1 MRTTRATVRAME
13 LVLVR
18 HAQPEWARESIS
30 QVDPGLTDLGLRQAD
45 RAARRLTGESFDHVL
60 VSTARRAQQTAR
72 PMRDHFEGTPFTD
85 RFWLHEIQLPGSWAD
100 TPAEEVGRVLL
111 EARDR
116 PREEWWDGLPGG
128 ESFRDFHERVTTGL
142 MQELAEYGV
151 RRKPDGLWE
160 VDDDDLRL
168 LMVAHAGTNSLVLG
182 ALLGLEPEPW
192 EWERF
197 ASNHASITLLRTAA
211 IAGGHIFGLQSFSDV
226 EHLRPDLV
234 TA

>member
-1 MRTTRATVRAME
+1 ME

-18 HAQPEWARESIS
+18 HAQPEWVRGQIS
-30 QVDPGLTDLGLRQAD
+30 QVDPGLTELGRRQAD
-45 RAARRLTGESFDHVL
+45 LVAARLADARFDHVL

-72 PMRDHFEGTPFTD
+72 PVRQRLREVPTTD
-85 RFWLHEIQLPGSWAD
+85 RVWLHEIQLPQSWAD

-116 PREEWWDGLPGG
+116 PRDEWWDGLPGG

-142 MQELAEYGV
+142 MEELAVFGA
-151 RRKPDGLWE
+151 RRQPDGLWE
-160 VDDDDLRL
+160 VPDDDLRL
-168 LMVAHAGTNSLVLG
+168 LLVAHAGTNSIVLG

-197 ASNHASITLLRTAA
+197 ASDHASVTLLRTTA
-211 IAGGHIFGLQSFSDV
+211 IAGGNIFGLQRFSDV
-226 EHLRPDLV
+226 EHLPDDLV

>member
-1 MRTTRATVRAME
+1 ME

-18 HAQPEWARESIS
+18 HAQPEWARDHIS
-30 QVDPGLTDLGLRQAD
+30 QVNPGLTELGLRQAELV
-45 RAARRLTGESFDHVL
+45 AERLATEPVDHVL
-60 VSTARRAQQTAR
+60 VSTAERAQQTAR
-72 PMRDHFEGTPFTD
+72 PVRRHLDHVPTTD
-85 RFWLHEIQLPGSWAD
+85 RVWLHEIHLPQSFAD
-100 TPAEEVGRVLL
+100 TPAEEVGMVLR

-116 PREEWWDGLPGG
+116 PRDEWWDGLPGG

-142 MQELAEYGV
+142 MEELAAFGAH
-151 RRKPDGLWE
+151 RKDDGLWE
-160 VDDDDLRL
+160 VPGEDLRV

-197 ASNHASITLLRTAA
+197 ASDHASITLLRTTP
-211 IAGGHIFGLQSFSDV
+211 IAGGHIFGLQRFSDV
-226 EHLRPDLV
+226 EHLPSDLV

>member
-1 MRTTRATVRAME
+1 ME

-18 HAQPEWARESIS
+18 HAQPEWTRERIS
-30 QVDPGLTDLGLRQAD
+30 QVDPGLTDLGHRQAAL
-45 RAARRLTGESFDHVL
+45 AARRLAGEAFDHVL
-60 VSTARRAQQTAR
+60 VSTALRAQQTAR
-72 PMRDHFEGTPFTD
+72 PLRDQLVDTPCTD

-100 TPAEEVGRVLL
+100 TPAEEVGRVLR

-116 PREEWWDGLPGG
+116 PRDEWWDGLPGG

-142 MQELAEYGV
+142 KEELGEYGV
-151 RRKPDGLWE
+151 HRKPDGLWDVPGDE
-160 VDDDDLRL
+160 LRL
-168 LMVAHAGTNSLVLG
+168 LLVAHAGTNSLVLG

-197 ASNHASITLLRTAA
+197 ASDHASMTLLRTTA

>member
-1 MRTTRATVRAME
+1 ME

-18 HAQPEWARESIS
+18 HAQPEWSRERIS
-30 QVDPGLTDLGLRQAD
+30 QVDPGLTDLGHRQAAL
-45 RAARRLTGESFDHVL
+45 AARRLAGEAFDHVL
-60 VSTARRAQQTAR
+60 VSTALRAQQTAR
-72 PMRDHFEGTPFTD
+72 PLRDQLVETPCTD

-100 TPAEEVGRVLL
+100 TPAEEVGRVLR

-116 PREEWWDGLPGG
+116 PRDEWWDGLPGG

-142 MQELAEYGV
+142 KEELGEYGV
-151 RRKPDGLWE
+151 HRKPDGLWDVPGDE
-160 VDDDDLRL
+160 LRL
-168 LMVAHAGTNSLVLG
+168 LLVAHAGTNSLVLG

-197 ASNHASITLLRTAA
+197 ASDHASMTLLRTTA

>member
-1 MRTTRATVRAME
+1 ME

-18 HAQPEWARESIS
+18 HAQPEWARGNIS
-30 QVDPGLTDLGLRQAD
+30 QVDPALTELGARQAEL
-45 RAARRLTGESFDHVL
+45 AAKRLGAERFDHVL
-60 VSTARRAQQTAR
+60 VSTALRAQQTAQPLVER
-72 PMRDHFEGTPFTD
+72 LGETPVTD
-85 RFWLHEIQLPGSWAD
+85 RIWLHEIHLPQTWAD
-100 TPAEEVGRVLL
+100 TPAEEVGRVLR

-116 PREEWWDGLPGG
+116 PRDEWWDGLPGG

-142 MQELAEYGV
+142 REELAQLGAE
-151 RRKPDGLWE
+151 RQPDGLWR
-160 VDDDDLRL
+160 VPPDDVRL

-197 ASNHASITLLRTAA
+197 ASDHASITVLRTTA
-211 IAGGHIFGLQSFSDV
+211 IAGGNIFGLQRFSDV
-226 EHLRPDLV
+226 EHLPPDLV

>member
-1 MRTTRATVRAME
+1 ME

-18 HAQPEWARESIS
+18 HAQPEWTREEIS
-30 QVDPGLTDLGLRQAD
+30 QVDPGLTELGHQQAE
-45 RAARRLTGESFDHVL
+45 RVAGRLAEEHFDHVL
-60 VSTARRAQQTAR
+60 VSTSRRAQLTAR
-72 PMRDHFEGTPFTD
+72 PVRARLDGVPTTD
-85 RFWLHEIQLPGSWAD
+85 RVWLHEIHLPQSFAD
-100 TPAEEVGRVLL
+100 TPAEEVGLVLR

-142 MQELAEYGV
+142 MQELAVFGA
-151 RRKPDGLWE
+151 RRAPGGLWE
-160 VDDDDLRL
+160 LDESTQDLRL

-197 ASNHASITLLRTAA
+197 ASDHASITLLRTTA
-211 IAGGHIFGLQSFSDV
+211 IAGGHIFGLQRFSDV
-226 EHLRPDLV
+226 EHLPADLV

>member
-1 MRTTRATVRAME
+1 ME
-13 LVLVR
+13 LLLVR
-18 HAQPEWARESIS
+18 HAQPEWTRGHIS
-30 QVDPGLTDLGLRQAD
+30 QVDPALTELGHRQALLV
-45 RAARRLTGESFDHVL
+45 AERLAGMAFDDVL
-60 VSTARRAQQTAR
+60 VSTARRAQQTADPLR
-72 PMRDHFEGTPFTD
+72 EGLADTEFTD
-85 RFWLHEIQLPGSWAD
+85 RFWLHEIQLPQAWAD

-116 PREEWWDGLPGG
+116 PRDEWWDGLPGG

-142 MQELAEYGV
+142 MQELAEYGAE
-151 RRKPDGLWE
+151 RKPDGLWQLP
-160 VDDDDLRL
+160 DDDLRL

-197 ASNHASITLLRTAA
+197 ASDHASVTRLRTTA